1 MNEPSQILTPEE
13 KLLVALCR
21 MSFNNEQRTAIR
33 DMMKDVSD
41 WNSFVERSNEH
52 GIIALCWHNITETG
66 NSEYIPAPFLEKLH
80 SGYLK
85 SLTRNTFLFNMLDDV
100 ISHAKKENI
109 KIVLL
114 KGIALEKTVF
124 GNKGLRQMND
134 LDILVMPEQALQL
147 RKLFLNNG
155 FESTPLISPLYENN
169 LFPDGKHLPELRK
182 SGVSVEIHFKLFRQK
197 GNSLTGELFDNAYCT
212 TNEND
217 HFYPEPRLFFLYLVK
232 HLDNHEKEGSSQLRL
247 YADLAVM
254 LEMYAD
260 QIVNQELFND
270 AGKANIESAL
280 KEKLKILEIFWG
292 VSYPEW
298 VLSYL
303 QEIETAPVTEK
314 FIRFLRHPDDNNL
327 AKGPYNPLVTLK
339 YIPGIKN
346 KILFVTGY
354 ACPSF
359 KYMKAKYN
367 TRTFAGTLLYYP
379 LRWIHISGW
388 IGGIRGKV

>member
-1 MNEPSQILTPEE
+1 MNEPSQILTTEE

-21 MSFNNEQRTAIR
+21 MRFNNEQRLAIR
-33 DMMKDVSD
+33 DQMEAVSD
-41 WNSFVERSNEH
+41 WNSFVERSNKH

-66 NSEYIPAPFLEKLH
+66 NSEYIPTPILKKLH

-85 SLTRNTFLFNMLDDV
+85 SLTRNTFLFKMLDEV
-100 ISHAKKENI
+100 ISLAKKENI

-134 LDILVMPEQALQL
+134 IDILVMPEQALLL
-147 RKLFLNNG
+147 RKLLLNNG

-182 SGVSVEIHFKLFRQK
+182 SGISVEIHFKLFRQK
-197 GNSLTGELFDNAYCT
+197 GYSLTGELFDNAFCT
-212 TNEND
+212 ADEKD
-217 HFYPEPRLFFLYLVK
+217 HFYPQPRLFFLYLVK
-232 HLDNHEKEGSSQLRL
+232 HLDNHENEGSSQLRL

-254 LEMYAD
+254 IDMYAD
-260 QIVNQELFND
+260 QIINPELFYD

-292 VSYPEW
+292 VSYPDW

-303 QEIETAPVTEK
+303 REVKSKPVTEK
-314 FIRFLRHPDDNNL
+314 FIRFLRYPDDINPE
-327 AKGPYNPLVTLK
+327 KGPYNPLKTLK
-339 YIPGIKN
+339 YITGFKN

-359 KYMKAKYN
+359 NYMKAKYN
-367 TRTFAGTLLYYP
+367 TGTFAGTLLHYP
-379 LRWIHISGW
+379 LRWIHIAAW
-388 IGGIRGKV
+388 IAGIRGKV